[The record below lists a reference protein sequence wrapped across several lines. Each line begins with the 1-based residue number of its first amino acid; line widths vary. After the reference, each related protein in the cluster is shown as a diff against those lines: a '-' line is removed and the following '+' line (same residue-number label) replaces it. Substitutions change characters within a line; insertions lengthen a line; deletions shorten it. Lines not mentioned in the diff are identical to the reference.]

1 MSLTGYQ
8 KSEFCLKQGRK
19 LSDICL
25 KQGQGIG
32 ALLHLP
38 TQGYIKYP
46 PGVRMEI
53 LLHGLLEARNI
64 HEPLTGLSFAR
75 VTSIICGIEIV
86 SSGWLLTTL

>member
-1 MSLTGYQ
+1 MRGPAAPPHL
-8 KSEFCLKQGRK
+8 
-19 LSDICL
+19 
-25 KQGQGIG
+25 GI
-32 ALLHLP
+32 
-38 TQGYIKYP
+38 YRVP

-53 LLHGLLEARNI
+53 LLLGFLEARNI

>member
-1 MSLTGYQ
+1 MRGPAAPPHP
-8 KSEFCLKQGRK
+8 
-19 LSDICL
+19 
-25 KQGQGIG
+25 GI
-32 ALLHLP
+32 
-38 TQGYIKYP
+38 YRVP

-53 LLHGLLEARNI
+53 LLRGLLEARNI